1 MTIIGRKKQNREYA
15 KSVQISVTFPSPDR
29 RAAVQQL
36 LADKAEL
43 EGLNKGAVASSIL
56 INNLIPLNGEEREI
70 FFSCLPNGTEL
81 VYPSNAGIDNALEL
95 AFTYASMSGDS
106 RYSADPDEYVKLA
119 TKRAWKYGIRIH
131 SRIGVDDPRAN
142 LERDLHLIAE
152 DDPSAESLFAL
163 LREDRPDAYPF
174 FNYVQENWEQL
185 KGNRDALSFL
195 VYLCAACENRADSA
209 EDRQELLEVCSI
221 AQATRIAKKESIQ
234 FAAKEANA
242 DSMAKI
248 PIANGSILVV
258 PGSWTLV
265 NAGEAQASPYAGVIE
280 IRNSPDAPHL
290 VFFSPCPVSNMTDAY
305 KEDIFSRAA
314 LQAPI
319 LVSLRSREVE
329 LEYNDDGGIANREE
343 YNTSPRIGFFPIA
356 DSTMFNDN
364 NPAPYGAMIIRAGT
378 EATNKSE

>member
-1 MTIIGRKKQNREYA
+1 MSIIKRSKQNREYA

-56 INNLIPLNGEEREI
+56 MNALVPLNGEEREI
-70 FFSCLPNGTEL
+70 FFACLPNGTEPA
-81 VYPSNAGIDNALEL
+81 YPDNMGIDNALEL
-95 AFTYASMSGDS
+95 AFAYASMSTNA
-106 RYSADPDEYVKLA
+106 RYSADPSEYIKLA
-119 TKRAWKYGIRIH
+119 TKRAWKYEIKIH
-131 SRIGVDDPRAN
+131 SRISGSDPRVN
-142 LERDLHLIAE
+142 LERDLLLIAE
-152 DDPSAESLFAL
+152 KDPSAKSLLTL
-163 LREDRPDAYPF
+163 LCEDRPEAYPF
-174 FNYVQENWEQL
+174 FNYVHENWGQL

-248 PIANGSILVV
+248 PIANGSILVI

-280 IRNSPDAPHL
+280 VRNSPDAPHI
-290 VFFSPCPVSNMTDAY
+290 VFLSRKPVNSLTDFER
-305 KEDIFSRAA
+305 EDIFSHAA

-319 LVSLRSREVE
+319 LASLRSQEVE
-329 LEYNDDGGIANREE
+329 LEYNDDGGIANRKE
-343 YNTSPRIGFFPIA
+343 YNNSPRIGFFPIA
-356 DSTMFNDN
+356 DSTMFNNN
-364 NPAPYGAMIIRAGT
+364 NPAPYGAMIIRAGM
-378 EATNKSE
+378 EASNISE